1 MRCKNCNVDLGEKY
15 TVCPLCSGAATNES
29 AKIQGISTAE
39 YSSDTPVKAYDVPK
53 AEKSFSIKKIKAF
66 FNL

>member
-15 TVCPLCSGAATNES
+15 TVCPLCSGAASDEK
-29 AKIQGISTAE
+29 ARLQGIATAG
-39 YSSDTPVKAYDVPK
+39 YSSDAPAKVCDVPK
-53 AEKSFSIKKIKAF
+53 EKKSFSIEKIKAF